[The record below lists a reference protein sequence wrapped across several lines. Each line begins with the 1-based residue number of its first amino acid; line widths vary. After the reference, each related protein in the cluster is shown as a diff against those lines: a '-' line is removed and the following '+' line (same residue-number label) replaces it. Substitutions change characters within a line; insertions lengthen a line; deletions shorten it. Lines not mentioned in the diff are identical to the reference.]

1 MTYLINILDII
12 KSSIGYYPI
21 QWILLTINILLFFTV
36 KVLYQY
42 EYNGIDYKIYNHLF
56 NKVNNIIYIIVF
68 LLILLYLRYLRW
80 GYTIE
85 LIPLFEKYPVLGIKS
100 QDFLDFKKAAELIK
114 NKAHLEES
122 GLAKIL
128 LIKSIRLPPPKGGRP
143 GMNRG
148 R

>member
-1 MTYLINILDII
+1 MTFLGCGSYVPKSKYDIGEFVVSKFEDNI
-12 KSSIGYYPI
+12 
-21 QWILLTINILLFFTV
+21 F
-36 KVLYQY
+36 
-42 EYNGIDYKIYNHLF
+42 KI
-56 NKVNNIIYIIVF
+56 
-68 LLILLYLRYLRW
+68 
-80 GYTIE
+80 
-85 LIPLFEKYPVLGIKS
+85 IPLFEKYPVLGIKS